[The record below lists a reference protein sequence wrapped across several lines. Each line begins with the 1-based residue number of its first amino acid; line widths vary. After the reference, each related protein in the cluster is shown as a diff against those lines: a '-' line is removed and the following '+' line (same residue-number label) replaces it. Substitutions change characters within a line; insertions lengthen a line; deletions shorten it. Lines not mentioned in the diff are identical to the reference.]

1 MFTSIIISVSV
12 SLSLS
17 SISGTELASGNL
29 VKAKRSIVDTGVGG
43 GGTSDFKSTC
53 YTTPAGVD
61 LCWGRW
67 VG

>member
-1 MFTSIIISVSV
+1 MFASTIIS
-12 SLSLS
+12 LAISLS
-17 SISGTELASGNL
+17 SFSGTGLDSGNPIKPL
-29 VKAKRSIVDTGVGG
+29 RSIVDTGVGG

-67 VG
+67 GG